1 MAQNKTQPTDAD
13 VGQHLNQIPDP
24 RRQADAR
31 VVCDVMAEITG
42 FPPRMWG
49 PSMIG
54 FGDHHYVYES
64 GREGD
69 TFVVG
74 LAARKSAITLYLTS
88 LRPLDSDA
96 LERLGRHRTGKGC
109 VYIPSLAD
117 VDLDAL
123 RDLIRTAAQPPA

>member
-1 MAQNKTQPTDAD
+1 MAQNKTQPTGAD
-13 VGQHLNQIPDP
+13 VAHHLDQIPDA

-31 VVCDVMAEITG
+31 VVCDMMAEVTG
-42 FPPRMWG
+42 WQPRMWG

-54 FGDHHYVYES
+54 FGDHHYVYDS

-74 LAARKSAITLYLTS
+74 LAARKGALTMYLTS
-88 LRPLDSDA
+88 LRPLDTEA
-96 LERLGRHRTGKGC
+96 LERLGKHRTGKGC
-109 VYIPSLAD
+109 VYIASLAD

-123 RDLIRTAAQPPA
+123 REVIRTAAQPPA